1 MVCWARY
8 ALRNARWLRENPHQ
22 PPMMWATAQA
32 LVTLPVSLAGYR
44 RLRPAARSAGRVS
57 PALRPA
63 SGGVYYADA
72 GHRGALLMGRRA
84 MLEYCQPAAA
94 DGDPRPAY
102 RLRNPAGLLY
112 TFLLRQSLPPLL
124 TLSGILL
131 LVLGVVSAVRARPE
145 NRCAAAG
152 GRKSSL
158 ASLRVFLAKRCI

>member
-1 MVCWARY
+1 
-8 ALRNARWLRENPHQ
+8 
-22 PPMMWATAQA
+22 
-32 LVTLPVSLAGYR
+32 
-44 RLRPAARSAGRVS
+44 
-57 PALRPA
+57 
-63 SGGVYYADA
+63 
-72 GHRGALLMGRRA
+72 MGRRA

-145 NRCAAAG
+145 NRCCS
-152 GRKSSL
+152 RWRTKSSL
-158 ASLRVFLAKRCI
+158 ASLRVFPRQKMHLKYILYS